1 MSAVF
6 LSKIGRKSLF
16 FIRPVADEY
25 YGDDYE
31 K

>member
-1 MSAVF
+1 MSA